1 MNDLAREVIERMTA
15 QGLTIG
21 TAESTVGG
29 LIGHLLTDVPG
40 SSKVFVGGITA
51 YHGRPK
57 TTLLNV
63 PVETLRNAGSVSEE
77 ATVAMA
83 RGGRE
88 ALQVDLCVAESG
100 IAGPSSNPERPGGL
114 YWIAVSGA
122 DGDRT
127 ERHVFPGDREATKLA
142 AAEAALRLV
151 LAAVEGR

>member
-1 MNDLAREVIERMTA
+1 MNPLAREVVQRMTEK
-15 QGLTIG
+15 GLTLG

-29 LIGHLLTDVPG
+29 MIGHLITDVPG

-57 TTLLNV
+57 QMLLNV
-63 PVETLRNAGSVSEE
+63 PAETLRDAGSVSKE

-83 RGGRE
+83 RGGRA

-100 IAGPSSNPERPGGL
+100 IAGPSSNPERPSGL

-127 ERHVFPGDREATKLA
+127 ERHVFQGDREATKLA